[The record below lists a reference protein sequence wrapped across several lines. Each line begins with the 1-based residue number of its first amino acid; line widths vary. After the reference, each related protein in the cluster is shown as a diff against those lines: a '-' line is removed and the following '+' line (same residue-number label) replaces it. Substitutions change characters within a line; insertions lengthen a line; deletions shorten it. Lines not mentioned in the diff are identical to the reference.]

1 MQPFYHTKSLCLD
14 QIPHT
19 VVEEQKQFNMHI
31 PSSSSSPQL
40 RKQETMH
47 QVKANSLYMLIPNFI
62 SISEQ
67 QGLKFQLLPKQLP
80 M

>member
-1 MQPFYHTKSLCLD
+1 LQPFYHTKSLCPD

-31 PSSSSSPQL
+31 FSFSSSPWL
-40 RKQETMH
+40 LKQQTMH
-47 QVKANSLYMLIPNFI
+47 QVKANSLYMLIPDSIN
-62 SISEQ
+62 ISEQ
-67 QGLKFQLLPKQLP
+67 QGLKFQLWPKQLP